1 MEPKRAGFDYVG
13 LVVPADGVMESGQ
26 STTAQAGERRV
37 AAFPGAGR
45 LAAFFT
51 LLVILFFVADFLI
64 DTGLRRIPTG
74 PFGVYNR
81 LMIGD
86 IDAEVLVTGS
96 SRALNGFD
104 PRVIQSET
112 GARAYNIGINGSQTD
127 MQVAVLKTY
136 LRHNPKP
143 ALIVHSLDSF
153 SFVTS
158 RSGVWFP
165 GQYMPYLQE
174 DGIYHGLRAVD
185 RDAWKARYLP
195 LYGYAVE
202 DMNFTWLTGL
212 KALLGRFPQ
221 EDRYLGFQPRDAP
234 WNEEF
239 AHFKDAAAAGVRFPI
254 EPQGVRDLEELLATC
269 RAQGI
274 RVLLVYSP
282 VYIEMQRLERN
293 RDEIFGLFRE
303 LAGRYDAP
311 LWDYSGSAVSGD
323 RGYFVNS
330 QHLNASGA
338 AVFSREFAGKLA
350 HSGLLTTASK

>member
-1 MEPKRAGFDYVG
+1 MESKRVGHQYGG
-13 LVVPADGVMESGQ
+13 LVIADGGAMTSGQ
-26 STTAQAGERRV
+26 STPVRVGERRLE
-37 AAFPGAGR
+37 AFPGLGR
-45 LAAFFT
+45 LTLFFSLLVT
-51 LLVILFFVADFLI
+51 LLFVAGFLI

-81 LMIGD
+81 LMNGD

-104 PRVIQSET
+104 PRIIHDVT

-127 MQVAVLKTY
+127 MQVAVLKAY

-165 GQYMPYLQE
+165 GQYLPYLKEQ
-174 DGIYHGLRAVD
+174 GIYDGLRAVD
-185 RDAWKARYLP
+185 REAWKARYLP

-212 KALLGRFPQ
+212 KALLGRFPA
-221 EDRYLGFQPRDAP
+221 EDRYLGFQPRDAA
-234 WNEEF
+234 WSEEF
-239 AHFKDAAAAGVRFPI
+239 AHFKDAAASGVRFPI

-282 VYIEMQRLERN
+282 VYVEMQRLERN
-293 RDEIFGLFRE
+293 RDEIFGLFGD
-303 LAGRYDAP
+303 LAGRYGAP
-311 LWDYSGSAVSGD
+311 LWDYSGSAVSRD
-323 RGYFVNS
+323 RGNFVNS

-338 AVFSREFAGKLA
+338 AAFSRQFADQLGR
-350 HSGLLTTASK
+350 SGLLAAATK

>member
-1 MEPKRAGFDYVG
+1 MAAPALGAAAAAGLQAGGDTLVRVCVRGPRRGAVRRVPQHAVHLFPVLAGRFAMEPKRAGFDYVG
-13 LVVPADGVMESGQ
+13 LVVPADGVMESSQ

-104 PRVIQSET
+104 PRVIHSET

-127 MQVAVLKTY
+127 MQVAVLKTS

-174 DGIYHGLRAVD
+174 DGIYDGLRAVD

-202 DMNFTWLTGL
+202 DMNFTWL
-212 KALLGRFPQ
+212 A
-221 EDRYLGFQPRDAP
+221 
-234 WNEEF
+234 
-239 AHFKDAAAAGVRFPI
+239 
-254 EPQGVRDLEELLATC
+254 
-269 RAQGI
+269 
-274 RVLLVYSP
+274 
-282 VYIEMQRLERN
+282 
-293 RDEIFGLFRE
+293 
-303 LAGRYDAP
+303 
-311 LWDYSGSAVSGD
+311 
-323 RGYFVNS
+323 
-330 QHLNASGA
+330 
-338 AVFSREFAGKLA
+338 
-350 HSGLLTTASK
+350 